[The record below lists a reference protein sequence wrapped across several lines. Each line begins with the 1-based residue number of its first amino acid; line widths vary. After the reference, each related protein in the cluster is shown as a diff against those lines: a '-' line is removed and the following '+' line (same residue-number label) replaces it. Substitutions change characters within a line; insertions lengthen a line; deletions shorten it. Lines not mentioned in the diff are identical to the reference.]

1 MKILSI
7 VLVGYRNFKLRQIPR
22 LEYRPTLKTQLILG
36 SNGAGK
42 STLLKELSP
51 LPAHHSDFEKGGR
64 KEIEISHNGKHY
76 LLQSLFDQDGNRY
89 PFIVDGENLNP
100 GFTVTVYKELVKE
113 HFNYTPEVHAL
124 LIGSIRFPTMSIND
138 RRNWFMK
145 ISETDYTY
153 ALKYYQRL
161 KEKVRDLQGA
171 LKLNQTRLTQETNKC
186 LTEKD
191 EEELRLKIQELN
203 QILNTLIDHRKPRLS
218 NPEEANQSLEQLEST
233 LQLDISRLETILTK
247 LGDQGISKS
256 VEVLERDSIALQA
269 GLQSHQNEIVKICD
283 SIEKVQKELDAALT
297 SSQHSL
303 EEVQRTLREFEETR
317 IELQSK
323 IRLPMNFENIDSV
336 ISSLEA
342 VKPSLEDILS
352 QLSQCPRLDYERTT
366 YQQLLDQGP
375 HLNQAYLK
383 LKDAESKLFIQ
394 KQHLESH
401 RAKGLTEC
409 PQCKHEWYPNYD
421 ELKYKQVCKEHENL
435 LFALGKIEKEI
446 QDNKKSIEEHQHF
459 FHLLERY
466 NQNTRHFEALRP
478 FWMYIKASGKL
489 LEEPDSLLHLIQS
502 LTLDLQYHKRIALLE
517 ERIKEHQK
525 LQSLME
531 NTKEVDVG
539 KLKQMMLND
548 NERLHTLQDEM
559 RLKHAQLETTKTQ
572 IQTLNLIRQLE
583 AKIESLFKERKVHY
597 QRIIE
602 DQCVAA
608 LDEIIRNVKLNLS
621 QYERTLSQID
631 IQKAIVVSLSKQ
643 IKEIEYD
650 LDLLKKAQKAL
661 SPTEGLIAKGMTGF
675 INHFVREV
683 NQFIENIW
691 LYPLEIL
698 PVEMEDDSL
707 DLDYRFEVR
716 VNNDP
721 RIVPDI
727 SKASRGMQE
736 VINLAFVAV
745 SMKYLGLSN
754 TPIFLDEFAASLDV
768 SHRQSA
774 YRAIDHLI
782 ESTDYSQVFIVSH
795 YQDGYSSLSSSE
807 VLVLCDS
814 NVELPKGMVYNQHAQ
829 FH

>member
-1 MKILSI
+1 MKIISLTLI
-7 VLVGYRNFKLRQIPR
+7 GYRNFKLRQIHHFQ
-22 LEYRPTLKTQLILG
+22 YRPTLKTQLILG
-36 SNGAGK
+36 TNGSGK
-42 STLLKELSP
+42 SCLLRELSP
-51 LPAHHSDFEKGGR
+51 LPAHHSDFEKEGR

-76 LLQSLFDQDGNRY
+76 LLQSLFGQEGNRY

-113 HFNYTPEVHAL
+113 HFNYTPEVHSL

-138 RRNWFMK
+138 RRSWFMK
-145 ISETDYTY
+145 ISDTDYTY
-153 ALKYYQRL
+153 ALKYYQKL

-191 EEELRLKIQELN
+191 EEILRLKIQELN

-218 NPEEANQSLEQLEST
+218 NPENAQQTLMAIEST
-233 LQLDISRLETILTK
+233 LKQDISRLETILNTVS
-247 LGDQGISKS
+247 QSGIGKS
-256 VEVLERDSIALQA
+256 IETLEQDSIALQA
-269 GLQSHQNEIVKICD
+269 TLQSHQNEIVKICE
-283 SIEKVQKELDAALT
+283 SIEKVQKEYDAALS

-303 EEVQRTLREFEETR
+303 EEVQRTLREFEENKL
-317 IELQSK
+317 ELQSQ
-323 IRLPMNFENIDSV
+323 IRLPLVFDNVDSV

-352 QLSQCPRLDYERTT
+352 QLSQCSKLDYNRIS
-366 YQQLLDQGP
+366 YQQLLDISP

-383 LKDAESKLFIQ
+383 LKDVESKLFIQ

-421 ELKYKQVCKEHENL
+421 ELKYKQVCKEHEHL
-435 LFALGKIEKEI
+435 LLALTKIEKEI
-446 QDNKKSIEEHQHF
+446 QENKKSIEEHQHF
-459 FHLLERY
+459 FNLLDRY
-466 NQNTRHFEALRP
+466 NQNTRHFESLHPLWA
-478 FWMYIKASGKL
+478 YIKASGKL
-489 LEEPDSLLHLIQS
+489 LEEPDSLLNLIQT
-502 LTLDLQYHKRIALLE
+502 LTLDLQYHKRCALLD

-531 NTKEVDVG
+531 NTKEVDVS
-539 KLKQMMLND
+539 KLKQLMI
-548 NERLHTLQDEM
+548 NEHDRLHFLQDEV
-559 RLKHAQLETTKTQ
+559 RLKKLLLETTKSQ
-572 IQTLNLIRQLE
+572 IHTLNLINQLE
-583 AKIESLFKERKVHY
+583 AKITTSFRERELHY
-597 QRIIE
+597 ARVIE

-643 IKEIEYD
+643 IKEIEYE
-650 LDLLKKAQKAL
+650 LDLLKLAQKAL

-683 NQFIENIW
+683 NQFIEGIW

-698 PVEMEDDSL
+698 PIEMEDDSL
-707 DLDYRFEVR
+707 DLDYRFGVR

-721 RIVPDI
+721 RVVPDI

-768 SHRQSA
+768 AHRQSA
-774 YRAIDHLI
+774 YKAIDHLI
-782 ESTDYSQVFIVSH
+782 ESTDYSQVFLVSH
-795 YQDGYSSLSSSE
+795 YQDGYSSLNSSE

-814 NVELPKGMVYNQHAQ
+814 NIELPKGMAYNHHVQ